1 MAKEWN
7 QLADALVAAAKA
19 SEGRPRNGIQPWY
32 RRLPPDRL
40 AELEDI
46 RDRYERG
53 EFGRLTQCEAANAI
67 MLWGAEHGL
76 DIPKRWTV
84 VRWLTRKP

>member
-1 MAKEWN
+1 MAKAKTT
-7 QLADALVAAAKA
+7 LADALAAAA
-19 SEGRPRNGIQPWY
+19 IESQGRPRNGLAPWY
-32 RRLPPDRL
+32 RRLPPERL

-53 EFGRLTQCEAANAI
+53 EFGKLTQSEAANVI
-67 MLWGAEHGL
+67 MRWGTEHGL

>member
-1 MAKEWN
+1 MAKAKCT
-7 QLADALVAAAKA
+7 LADALTAAAIE
-19 SEGRPRNGIQPWY
+19 SQDRPQNGVAPWY
-32 RRLPPDRL
+32 RRLPPERL

-53 EFGRLTQCEAANAI
+53 EFGRLTQSEAANVI
-67 MLWGAEHGL
+67 RVWGTEHGL

-84 VRWLTRKP
+84 VRWLTRKT

>member
-1 MAKEWN
+1 MAKARN
-7 QLADALVAAAKA
+7 TLADTLHAAAIEAQNK
-19 SEGRPRNGIQPWY
+19 PKNGVKPWY
-32 RRLPPDRL
+32 RRLPPERL

-67 MLWGAEHGL
+67 MLWGTEHGL